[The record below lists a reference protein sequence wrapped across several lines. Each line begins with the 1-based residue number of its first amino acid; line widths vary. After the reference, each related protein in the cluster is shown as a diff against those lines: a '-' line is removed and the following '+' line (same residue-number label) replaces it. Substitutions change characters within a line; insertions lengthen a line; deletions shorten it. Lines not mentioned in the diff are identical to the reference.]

1 MPKRGLA
8 FLLANV
14 MFWQPMWAQADG
26 IVVANPNTSLDR
38 AGNGVP
44 IINIATPNGSGLSHN
59 QFHDYNVGAQGVIL
73 NNGSAQTSNTQL
85 AGHIIGN
92 PNLKN
97 SGSAQAI
104 LNEVISGNPSQLRGY
119 TEVAGQS
126 ARVIVANPY
135 GITCNGCG
143 FINAPRVTL
152 TTGKPV
158 LDNGRLDRF
167 QVDQGSVAI
176 EGAGLNASNVDRFEI
191 ITRSAKINAQL
202 QAQNLTI
209 VAGRNDVNAQTL
221 SATARADDGSAK
233 PQLAID
239 SSALGGMYAG
249 AIKLVG
255 TEAGVGVK
263 LAGNLAAS
271 GGDIQIDANGQLTLA
286 QTSAATAV
294 NIKANS
300 LTAQG
305 PVYAGTALSVQT
317 QGDLSNQ
324 QNLAARDSISLS
336 AGGTLSNNGII
347 EAGINADNSRNSAGD
362 VSLSVQNLNNSGKSV
377 IASRNLTATVAQT
390 LNNQGGTLSAQQSTR
405 LTATTLD
412 NQNKGS
418 VLGNSTVQ
426 LSASKVI
433 NTQGVISSNG
443 NLGADFGD
451 LNNHSGEISSAGTT
465 RINAIT
471 LDNSDGQVT
480 GDVALNIDLIGAL
493 NNRNG
498 VLGSG

>member
-1 MPKRGLA
+1 MDVRQYAFLARQPAAAVKKRESFLGMPKRGLA

-44 IINIATPNGSGLSHN
+44 IINIATPNASGLSHN
-59 QFHDYNVGAQGVIL
+59 QFHDYNVGAQGLIL
-73 NNGSAQTSNTQL
+73 NNGSTQNNLTQL
-85 AGHIIGN
+85 GGHIIDN

-143 FINAPRVTL
+143 FINSPRVTL

-176 EGAGLNASNVDRFEI
+176 EGAGLNATNVDRFEI
-191 ITRSAKINAQL
+191 ITRSAKINAEI

-221 SATARADDGSAK
+221 NATARADDGSSK

-249 AIKLVG
+249 AIK
-255 TEAGVGVK
+255 
-263 LAGNLAAS
+263 
-271 GGDIQIDANGQLTLA
+271 
-286 QTSAATAV
+286 
-294 NIKANS
+294 
-300 LTAQG
+300 
-305 PVYAGTALSVQT
+305 
-317 QGDLSNQ
+317 
-324 QNLAARDSISLS
+324 
-336 AGGTLSNNGII
+336 
-347 EAGINADNSRNSAGD
+347 
-362 VSLSVQNLNNSGKSV
+362 
-377 IASRNLTATVAQT
+377 
-390 LNNQGGTLSAQQSTR
+390 
-405 LTATTLD
+405 
-412 NQNKGS
+412 
-418 VLGNSTVQ
+418 
-426 LSASKVI
+426 
-433 NTQGVISSNG
+433 
-443 NLGADFGD
+443 
-451 LNNHSGEISSAGTT
+451 
-465 RINAIT
+465 
-471 LDNSDGQVT
+471 
-480 GDVALNIDLIGAL
+480 
-493 NNRNG
+493 
-498 VLGSG
+498 